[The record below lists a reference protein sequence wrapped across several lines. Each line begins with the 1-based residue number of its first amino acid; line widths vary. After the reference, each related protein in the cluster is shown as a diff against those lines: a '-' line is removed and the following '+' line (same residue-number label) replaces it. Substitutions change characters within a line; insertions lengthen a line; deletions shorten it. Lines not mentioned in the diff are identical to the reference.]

1 MQVVISLSSLLGL
14 DSRNGLLDG
23 YGTITPSVARR
34 IIAAGDDVTLT
45 RLLCDPIT
53 GAVVVADPT
62 KYRPDAATKHAVVC
76 RDRRCRLPV
85 CEARIRDLDHKHP
98 YADGGLTRPDTLQG
112 LCERS
117 HLARSHPG
125 WAVTGDAD
133 TVLTWHTP
141 TGHQYYSLPPP
152 ATGYGTGPP
161 GELDNPLNLPGWLS
175 HHQHLHAQLD
185 HHRSRRD
192 TDAA

>member
-1 MQVVISLSSLLGL
+1 MQLVISLSSLLGL

-34 IIAAGDDVTLT
+34 IIAAGDEVTLT

-53 GAVVVADPT
+53 GAVMVTDPT
-62 KYRPDAATKHAVVC
+62 KYRPDAATRHAVVC
-76 RDRRCRLPV
+76 RDRHCRLPV
-85 CEARIRDLDHKHP
+85 CDARIRDLDHKHAF
-98 YADGGLTRPDTLQG
+98 ADGGLTRPDTLQG
-112 LCERS
+112 VCERS

-141 TGHQYYSLPPP
+141 TGHQYYSLPHRRPGTAPAHPANSTTPTPTRLAQPP
-152 ATGYGTGPP
+152 PTTPRPP
-161 GELDNPLNLPGWLS
+161 RRAQQA
-175 HHQHLHAQLD
+175 QH
-185 HHRSRRD
+185 
-192 TDAA
+192 DAA